1 MSDTMT
7 ERPSYKWENT
17 QYLLETFMKQLNITK
32 DDLEK
37 EPSWIKAKVRELNID
52 KIISEY
58 E

>member
-1 MSDTMT
+1 MT